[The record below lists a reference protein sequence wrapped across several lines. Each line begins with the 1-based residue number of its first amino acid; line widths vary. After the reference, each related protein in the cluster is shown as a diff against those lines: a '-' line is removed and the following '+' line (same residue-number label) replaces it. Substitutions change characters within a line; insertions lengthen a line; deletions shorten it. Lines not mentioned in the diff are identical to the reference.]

1 MVTCGR
7 SRGTLRWWCRS
18 RDASSCDRILGMEEI
33 HLSTLL
39 AWVGATIVGAL
50 GWWAGA
56 PLGMFTAF
64 VLSTVGTGVGLYL
77 GRRLAAHLL
86 D

>member
-1 MVTCGR
+1 MGSV
-7 SRGTLRWWCRS
+7 
-18 RDASSCDRILGMEEI
+18 ALGVNGSEEA

-39 AWVGATIVGAL
+39 AWVAATVLGGI
-50 GWWAGA
+50 GWWAGEME
-56 PLGMFTAF
+56 GVFTAF
-64 VLSTVGTGVGLYL
+64 VLSMVGTGVGLYL

>member
-1 MVTCGR
+1 M
-7 SRGTLRWWCRS
+7 
-18 RDASSCDRILGMEEI
+18 
-33 HLSTLL
+33 STLL

-56 PLGMFTAF
+56 PWGLFTAF
-64 VLSTVGTGVGLYL
+64 VLSTVGTGIGLYV